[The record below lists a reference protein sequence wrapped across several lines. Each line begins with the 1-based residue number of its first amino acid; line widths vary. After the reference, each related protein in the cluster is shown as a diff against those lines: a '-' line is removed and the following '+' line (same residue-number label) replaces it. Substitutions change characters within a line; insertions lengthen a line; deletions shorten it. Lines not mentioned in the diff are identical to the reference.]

1 MIFETWRD
9 VLTGSFQ
16 NIGIEVLNFLPNLI
30 VGIIIFVLGW
40 VIGTVL
46 DRLVARVVH
55 MLNVDWALRTTGVSE
70 IVEKAG
76 FRSDAGAFV
85 GGLVK
90 WFIII
95 VFLVA
100 TLDVLGLE
108 QVNLFLQEAVLVY
121 LPQVIVAVLI
131 LIVGAVLAEVVQRMV
146 IGGAR
151 AAGVKTANFLG
162 RVSKWVIWVISIL
175 AALFQLGIAAP
186 LVQTLFTGLVIAVS
200 LAVGLAFG
208 LGGQDA
214 AARYIEK
221 VRGDIEHKG

>member
-1 MIFETWRD
+1 MIFQTWRD
-9 VLTGSFQ
+9 VLAGSFQ
-16 NIGIEVLNFLPNLI
+16 DIGIEVLNFLPNLI

-40 VIGTVL
+40 VIGAVL
-46 DRLVARVVH
+46 GRLVERVVH
-55 MLNVDWALRTTGVSE
+55 MLNVDWALRTTGISE
-70 IVEKAG
+70 VVEKAG
-76 FRSDAGAFV
+76 FRADAGAFI

-131 LIVGAVLAEVVQRMV
+131 LVVGAVLAEVVQRMV

-162 RVSKWVIWVISIL
+162 RVSKWVIWVIAIL

-186 LVQTLFTGLVIAVS
+186 LVQTLFTGLVIALS
-200 LAVGLAFG
+200 LAIGLAFG

-214 AARYIEK
+214 AARYIDR
-221 VRGDIEHKG
+221 VRGDIEHK